1 MVDEK
6 AVRRAWGGADD
17 WIVAIG
23 VVLYVLV
30 FVGSLSLVYRSHGN
44 ADMNRATE
52 QQTGHARGK
61 V

>member
-1 MVDEK
+1 MPDVR

-23 VVLYVLV
+23 VALYVLV
-30 FVGSLSLVYRSHGN
+30 FVGSLTLVHRSHGN
-44 ADMNRATE
+44 ADMEPATE
-52 QQTGHARGK
+52 RSTGHARGT